1 MTAYKGVF
9 KPADKQFL
17 YVKYRDPHSG
27 EWKKKATPFREG
39 EEAKALRLKAELEGA
54 PLPPPQKYTV
64 HAWADEWLKRRSEQV
79 QDYLNDESRLDHHV
93 LPVIG
98 QLLLEEVRPSHLVDI
113 VDRMKKQNLAP
124 RTIRNVYSIMK
135 AMWRDARIDD
145 LVLTDPCILTA
156 RQLGKVQDKHLGWR
170 AGAVYT
176 RDELVMLL
184 MSERIPLNR
193 RVMYGLLGL
202 GGLRT
207 GEVAGLRWRN
217 VNLDMKPLGRL
228 TVVAS
233 YERQRTKTGDERW
246 MPIHPALQF
255 LLYVWKMQGWAQQM
269 GRSWTEEDLVMPA
282 PNPTNR
288 GPRKALGSMLDRHWT
303 WKRLQ
308 KDLVAL
314 GFRNRRAHDLRRTVI
329 SLSVEDGADEN
340 ILKRGT
346 HAPGKGIMAMYTSIA
361 WERLCEEV
369 AKLSL
374 DARVPKR
381 FGLHV
386 KVRRVKVPSL

>member
-1 MTAYKGVF
+1 MSVYL
-9 KPADKQFL
+9 PADKNFL
-17 YVKYRDPHSG
+17 YIKYRDPATG
-27 EWKKKATPFREG
+27 EWKKKATQFRLG
-39 EEAKALRLKAELEGA
+39 EEAKAFRLKADLEGA
-54 PLPPPQKYTV
+54 PLPPPDKYTV
-64 HAWADEWLKRRSEQV
+64 HGWADEWLNERSKSGIS
-79 QDYLNDESRLDHHV
+79 DWKNDQSRLNLHI
-93 LPVIG
+93 LPDIG
-98 QLLLEEVRPSHLVDI
+98 HMLLDEVRPAHINGLIQKLRQGD
-113 VDRMKKQNLAP
+113 KAP
-124 RTIRNVYSIMK
+124 RTVRNVYSILR
-135 AMWRDARIDD
+135 AMWRDARLRD
-145 LVLTDPCILTA
+145 VCQSDPCILTH

-176 RDELVMLL
+176 RDELLMLL
-184 MSERIPLNR
+184 MSDRIPLNR

-217 VNLDMKPLGRL
+217 VSLDQKPLGRI

-233 YERQRTKTGDERW
+233 YDRQRTKTGDERW
-246 MPIHPALQF
+246 MPVHPALSV

-269 GRSWTEEDLVMPA
+269 GRSWTENDLVMPT

-346 HAPGKGIMAMYTSIA
+346 HAPGKGIMAMYTTIA

-374 DARVPKR
+374 DARPPKR
-381 FGLHV
+381 FGPQ
-386 KVRRVKVPSL
+386 VRRVQVPQKV